1 MVRWSW
7 IWQNTARSVSFEAN
21 WRLLIGRRLA
31 KSASAAFF
39 GLGRTSASF
48 QVWGKLPFW
57 RERFNIRVMTG
68 RSTSRLS
75 TTKEVGMGSKLQ
87 VLLDLPIRPLT
98 SSSLSSMKEV
108 SWVGHDV
115 YSGSV
120 AVGQR
125 FEAAVSS
132 AVHLYFD
139 DQKKE
144 VVSPSFVAVFSKR
157 EIDSML
163 PCVTDD
169 VKMSNKRKSGRW
181 GDSRVCN
188 WCFYHIY
195 NWLLLWSI
203 TEQTYSN
210 MESICCYNME
220 SKCYRK
226 RAFFISKFFN
236 ITRKSPFAQFG
247 KQEESHL
254 TWCIVFTKWAIS
266 LVVMRLQKS
275 RHCHLNWAVAYR
287 EMNWKLTAKA
297 ELNCEIYQC

>member
-1 MVRWSW
+1 MSSHDLADIMIFRFRFSCRAFTNRMPRCLARWKRRT
-7 IWQNTARSVSFEAN
+7 NTSCCRN
-21 WRLLIGRRLA
+21 DG
-31 KSASAAFF
+31 AS
-39 GLGRTSASF
+39 
-48 QVWGKLPFW
+48 
-57 RERFNIRVMTG
+57 
-68 RSTSRLS
+68 
-75 TTKEVGMGSKLQ
+75 KEN
-87 VLLDLPIRPLT
+87 
-98 SSSLSSMKEV
+98 
-108 SWVGHDV
+108 
-115 YSGSV
+115 
-120 AVGQR
+120 
-125 FEAAVSS
+125 
-132 AVHLYFD
+132 LYFD

-169 VKMSNKRKSGRW
+169 VKMSKKRKSGRW

-203 TEQTYSN
+203 TEQTHSN

-220 SKCYRK
+220 SNCSRK
-226 RAFFISKFFN
+226 KAFFISKFFN